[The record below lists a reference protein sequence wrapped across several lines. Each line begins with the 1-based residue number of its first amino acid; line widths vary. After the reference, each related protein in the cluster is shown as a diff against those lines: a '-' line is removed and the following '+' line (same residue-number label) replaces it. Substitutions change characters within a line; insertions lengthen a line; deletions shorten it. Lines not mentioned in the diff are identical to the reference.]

1 MAPKS
6 KGRSWVDVQIAI
18 ITISMSVV
26 LVLWNLFAST
36 DRVKAERKAAEAL
49 AEPPEPVETPI
60 VEYVEVSVSPTL
72 APGEKLMLGGE
83 APQTVVTI
91 EKVVRRNNGGG
102 GGGGSGGG
110 GGGGG
115 TTSTSSS

>member
-6 KGRSWVDVQIAI
+6 KGRSWVDVQIVI
-18 ITISMSVV
+18 ITVSMSVV

-49 AEPPEPVETPI
+49 AEPPEPVETPV
-60 VEYVEVSVSPTL
+60 VEYVETTVSPML
-72 APGEKLMLGGE
+72 APGEKVMLGGD
-83 APQTVVTI
+83 APQTVVTVERVI
-91 EKVVRRNNGGG
+91 RRSNGGGGGGG

-110 GGGGG
+110 